1 MCKIYFIHN
10 FNLSRYLFG
19 NIIETKNVS
28 VGNEHGLLS
37 LIHDNYEGT
46 FSMLKSFNTYNEE
59 IAGYCKL
66 QLFLLN
72 GVASENK
79 KNNIEKDF

>member
-1 MCKIYFIHN
+1 
-10 FNLSRYLFG
+10 
-19 NIIETKNVS
+19 
-28 VGNEHGLLS
+28 
-37 LIHDNYEGT
+37 
-46 FSMLKSFNTYNEE
+46 MLKSFNTYNKE